1 MPTPHETL
9 LTLKD
14 IVIRAK
20 ANYEHAKY
28 ETPSPFFFGYKKY
41 QNNITQQGVTF
52 NTVRGQ
58 YIDEVKK
65 VLQGNHGIDP
75 NDIVQLSEYDALHEH
90 HKFTVLINGRI
101 REMKA
106 VSVGNRIV
114 FFLDDVALGEGEKAS
129 YGPSSNK

>member
-20 ANYEHAKY
+20 NNYDHAKH
-28 ETPSPFFFGYKKY
+28 ETYPPFLLGHKKY
-41 QNNITQQGVTF
+41 KANIAALGATF
-52 NTVRGQ
+52 KSLRGQ
-58 YIDEVKK
+58 YVEEVKK
-65 VLQGNHGIDP
+65 VLQENHGIDP
-75 NDIVQLSEYDALHEH
+75 NDIVQLAEYDALYEH

-106 VSVGNRIV
+106 VGVGNRIV
-114 FFLDDVALGEGEKAS
+114 VFLDDVALGENEKAS
-129 YGPSSNK
+129 YGPSVHK